1 MIIIEEIRKNSNK
14 ISQNVRKYS
23 FTCEEKTEIRFL
35 LYNLITNWYNFYNIY
50 LCEKKL
56 EYQKFVI
63 LLNINLYHVF
73 LFFLNAMKLYY
84 RECRNFYFEQ

>member
-35 LYNLITNWYNFYNIY
+35 LYNLITNWYNFYNFY
-50 LCEKKL
+50 LCEKKF

-73 LFFLNAMKLYY
+73 FFFFKCNEIILQRMQKFLF
-84 RECRNFYFEQ
+84 

>member
-35 LYNLITNWYNFYNIY
+35 LYNLITTGITFIIFIY
-50 LCEKKL
+50 VKRN
-56 EYQKFVI
+56 
-63 LLNINLYHVF
+63 LNI
-73 LFFLNAMKLYY
+73 
-84 RECRNFYFEQ
+84 RNS